1 MLISKIDIVMM
12 IGKVFKNIVSTTL
25 MVGLLLV
32 CGATVSSC
40 SSSKKAGTMYKVESK
55 KSTMINKNF
64 KVKGNNKNHRSTY
77 RSY

>member
-1 MLISKIDIVMM
+1 
-12 IGKVFKNIVSTTL
+12 